1 MKKGIIFSI
10 IAAVSLTVIAGCA
23 SSPKHQAK
31 EAKKIMKSIQYDSEP
46 GGSLR
51 INNLSGEDLV
61 FFAGN
66 ILRNNILGGV
76 RANQNGREFDL
87 KKSLGGKLS
96 GRGVFLLRAVRA
108 PVYEERLAAG
118 GNATNEDVVYY
129 QVVSYDMN
137 DDGKKSEYTVSTISG
152 KGGAKEYLML
162 QNNSPYP
169 VELRL
174 DDPAGEV
181 LLTLRPRQSN
191 VKYYLSP
198 DEENYGYQ
206 IWPTYITY
214 NSRTGELNSVQGDV
228 NDTRTVLPTL
238 HGADVTIKSPRG
250 DIFSSSIAYL
260 KVTNHCGDGIYL
272 IEGENGGQRKKSQDG
287 IALINIGR
295 TETFEFAAKEE
306 GTFLPGLSIQIGRMG
321 ETLNLENAEGFKEQ
335 TLKAGFTYEAII
347 WNDNG
352 VKRIRVTKPEKRD
365 SSANGQMQLALEN

>member
-1 MKKGIIFSI
+1 MKKRIMFSMV
-10 IAAVSLTVIAGCA
+10 AAVVLALMAGCVSA
-23 SSPKHQAK
+23 PKIQAR
-31 EAKKIMKSIQYDSEP
+31 KIMKSIQYDSEP

-66 ILRNNILGGV
+66 ISRNNILGGV
-76 RANQNGREFDL
+76 RASQQGREFDL
-87 KKSLGGKLS
+87 KKSLAGKLS

-108 PVYEERLAAG
+108 SVYEERLAAG
-118 GNATNEDVVYY
+118 GNATNDDVVYY
-129 QVVSYDMN
+129 QVVAYDM
-137 DDGKKSEYTVSTISG
+137 DDSGRKSEYTVSTISG
-152 KGGAKEYLML
+152 KGGAKEYLIL

-169 VELRL
+169 VELRK

-198 DEENYGYQ
+198 DVDNYGYQ

-214 NSRTGELNSVQGDV
+214 NSRTGEMNSIQGDV

-238 HGADVTIKSPRG
+238 QGADVTIKSPRG

-260 KVTNHCGDGIYL
+260 KVINHYDDGIYL
-272 IEGENGGQRKKSQDG
+272 TAGGQRKKSQDG
-287 IALINIGR
+287 IALVNSGR
-295 TETFEFAAKEE
+295 SETFEFAASED

-321 ETLNLENAEGFKEQ
+321 SEIGFGNI
-335 TLKAGFTYEAII
+335 TLKAGYTYDAVV

-352 VKRIRVTKPEKRD
+352 VSRIRLTEPKKRD
-365 SSANGQMQLALEN
+365 LSANGQVQLALEN

>member
-10 IAAVSLTVIAGCA
+10 VAAVSLAVIAGCA
-23 SSPKHQAK
+23 SSPKSQAK

-51 INNLSGEDLV
+51 INNLSGSDLV

-66 ILRNNILGGV
+66 ILQNNILGGV
-76 RANQNGREFDL
+76 RQGQNGREFDL
-87 KKSLGGKLS
+87 KKSLDGKLS

-108 PVYEERLAAG
+108 SVYEERLAAG
-118 GNATNEDVVYY
+118 GNATNDDVVYY

-137 DDGKKSEYTVSTISG
+137 DSGKKSEYTVSTISG
-152 KGGAKEYLML
+152 KGGAREYLVL

-198 DEENYGYQ
+198 DEENLGYQ

-228 NDTRTVLPTL
+228 KDTRTVLPTL
-238 HGADVTIKSPRG
+238 QGENVTIKSPQG
-250 DIFSSSIAYL
+250 NIFSSSIAYL
-260 KVTNHCGDGIYL
+260 KVINHYDDGIYL
-272 IEGENGGQRKKSQDG
+272 TAGGQPKKSQNG
-287 IALINIGR
+287 IGLVNRGR
-295 TETFEFAAKEE
+295 DETFEFAATEE
-306 GTFLPGLSIQIGRMG
+306 GTFMPGLSIQIGRMG
-321 ETLNLENAEGFKEQ
+321 GNIDFGNI
-335 TLKAGFTYEAII
+335 TLKAGFTYEAVV

-352 VKRIRVTKPEKRD
+352 VSRIRITDPVKRD